1 MTPLARRVMEKVR
14 EKDHG
19 TYERWFQA
27 IVDAT
32 LDEVAA
38 RLDGWGDIYG
48 DAAAADICKLKEPT

>member
-14 EKDHG
+14 QRDHG

-32 LDEVAA
+32 LDE
-38 RLDGWGDIYG
+38 
-48 DAAAADICKLKEPT
+48 AADYFTQDGKLFPALYLAGLKGQESRE